1 MYHADSIIRSKNP
14 MQQKKRIYSLMIFTP
29 MFICESYVQIM
40 SNEHLIY
47 AFLEISIQ
55 ITICD
60 IKQGD
65 RKL

>member
-1 MYHADSIIRSKNP
+1 
-14 MQQKKRIYSLMIFTP
+14 MQQKKRIYSLMTFTP

-47 AFLEISIQ
+47 AYLEISIQ

-65 RKL
+65 GKLSNWMM